1 MFQGIE
7 VLKRPSLVMTW
18 LGATVGAAII
28 GGGLVGILS
37 GKDGI
42 YMFVAGVDLVLS
54 FIFYPL
60 GILQFI
66 FLNLIGGLPSE
77 DATQLTPIKIIGLV
91 MALRRLF
98 DLTFLGRPLKVVKAP
113 PIVWA
118 FLFALSLG
126 LSVFASRDIYASVVG
141 SERGSSL
148 LTYVQLL
155 IMFFLIIDFVRGER
169 EIKYLLLV
177 LVLSGV
183 VNAGFG
189 IYQFQFENFARV
201 QGTIGNANEFGIAQL
216 VLLCLIVPSIGSLPA
231 RGLSGAMLLATGLI
245 FYSTL
250 LSFSRGA
257 FVAAVGAGLYYLVS
271 MKSGRLLHK
280 VSVAAVVAIGLWLAP
295 EALYD
300 RIESITIGLS
310 GIHQSGEGS
319 IPTRLLY
326 NRAGIQMGL
335 DHPLTGVGL
344 GQFNHYVT
352 SYANLHTVRA
362 SGAHNMYV
370 SIFAEVG
377 SIGLIAF
384 LGFLATSLVAARGCQ
399 QSGWSGTRFQM
410 AFASGVELGCVAFL
424 VSGLFAAM
432 EYSKSLW
439 ILLALAVSVQQM
451 SISNKKNGDAM

>member
-1 MFQGIE
+1 MFQRTE
-7 VLKRPSLVMTW
+7 VLRRPNLVIMW
-18 LGATVGAAII
+18 LGVTIGAVII
-28 GGGLVGILS
+28 GLWLVSILS

-42 YMFVAGVDLVLS
+42 YMFIAGVDLVLS
-54 FIFYPL
+54 FVFYPF

-66 FLNLIGGLPSE
+66 FLSLIGELASK
-77 DATQLTPIKIIGLV
+77 DTTQLTPLKILGLV
-91 MALRRLF
+91 LAFRRLF

-113 PIVWA
+113 PMVWV
-118 FLFALSLG
+118 FLFVLSLG
-126 LSVFASRDIYASVVG
+126 LSVFASRDIYASFMG
-141 SERGSSL
+141 SESGSSL

-216 VLLCLIVPSIGSLPA
+216 VLLCLIVPPIGSLPS

-250 LSFSRGA
+250 LSLSRGA
-257 FVAAVGAGLYYLVS
+257 FVAAVGAGLYYLLS

-280 VSVAAVVAIGLWLAP
+280 VAVAGVVAIGLWLAP
-295 EALYD
+295 EALYE

-310 GIHQSGEGS
+310 GIHQAGEGS
-319 IPTRLLY
+319 IPTRVLY
-326 NRAGIQMGL
+326 LRAGIQMGL
-335 DHPLTGVGL
+335 DHFLTGVGL
-344 GQFNHYVT
+344 GRFNDYVA
-352 SYANLHTVRA
+352 SYANLHSVRA

-370 SIFAEVG
+370 SIFAEAG
-377 SIGLIAF
+377 SIALIAF

-399 QSGWSGTRFQM
+399 RPGWSGTRFQM
-410 AFASGVELGCVAFL
+410 AFANGVELGCVAFL
-424 VSGLFAAM
+424 IGGLFAAM
-432 EYSKSLW
+432 EYSKGLW

-451 SISNKKNGDAM
+451 SISNKKNGDAT